1 MIDYD
6 KTLDFI
12 ISQGD
17 SIHLP
22 IEPDF
27 DSFVKIQGQIKNPGK
42 YPFNNKMKIND
53 LLNATMSTDNED
65 FYNTMDLSK
74 INIFRKNPSS
84 KSPLSMT
91 LNVDKDFYLKNGDH
105 ITIPKKEV
113 LEPIESVIITGEVK
127 TPGIYPVNYLTNLND
142 ILKLSGGYTDLSL
155 KNGIEIFRDTIRI
168 AWEKETFLLKDGD
181 SLNVLKKSGL
191 VLINGEVNVPG
202 YVSFKSGDSIKK
214 YIKRAGGFNSFAETR
229 DVLIIYPNGTA
240 IPYSRW
246 FSPKVLE
253 GSTITVN
260 QRTISGSS
268 KGPSGWEAFSIIST
282 QAGNVATTLLTLI
295 ILMEQSRGSSG
306 T

>member
-1 MIDYD
+1 M
-6 KTLDFI
+6 L
-12 ISQGD
+12 
-17 SIHLP
+17 
-22 IEPDF
+22 
-27 DSFVKIQGQIKNPGK
+27 
-42 YPFNNKMKIND
+42 
-53 LLNATMSTDNED
+53 
-65 FYNTMDLSK
+65 
-74 INIFRKNPSS
+74 
-84 KSPLSMT
+84 
-91 LNVDKDFYLKNGDH
+91 KDGDH
-105 ITIPKKEV
+105 ITVSRKNQYH
-113 LEPIESVIITGEVK
+113 PIESVIITGEIK
-127 TPGIYPVNYLTNLND
+127 YPGVYPVNNLTDLSK
-142 ILKLSGGYTDLSL
+142 ILEKSGGYTEYALDQ
-155 KNGIEIFRDTIRI
+155 GIEIFRDSLKIGWQNTSFI
-168 AWEKETFLLKDGD
+168 LKDGD